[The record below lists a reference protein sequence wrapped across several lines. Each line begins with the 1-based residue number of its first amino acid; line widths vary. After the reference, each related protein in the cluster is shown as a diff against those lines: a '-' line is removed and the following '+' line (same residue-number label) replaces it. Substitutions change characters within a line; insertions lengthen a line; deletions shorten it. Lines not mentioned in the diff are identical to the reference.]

1 LCKTFLSSPEES
13 VSRLRALLSPIAVF
27 VGVQLAWV
35 LAVVFWIY
43 GSLRSQRRLRELAEV
58 YGPELPQ
65 HPVDWLI
72 LAEGLL
78 LLVVILVGVY
88 VIFLYWRRQAALYRE
103 QKRLLSQV
111 THELKSPL
119 ASLRLY
125 LETIRLRRPDPEQL
139 DSFVETML
147 EDTERLNRL
156 TTHLLQANRLE
167 HRGLKLAL
175 RSGDLSAFVEQ
186 YFRERLQD
194 LPENGSLEVRVEPGL
209 RARFEAESLGM
220 ALRNIFENAV
230 LYSDGSPR
238 LAVVLEGTERA
249 CRLSLADQ
257 GRGLEPRELKKVFR
271 MFYRVRRGSEEVSGS
286 GLGLFLARMVVLR
299 HKGRIW
305 MQSPGPGRGTTVHL
319 ELPRL
324 REEPTPA
331 EAP

>member
-1 LCKTFLSSPEES
+1 M
-13 VSRLRALLSPIAVF
+13 SRLRALLSPIAVF

-35 LAVVFWIY
+35 LAVVFWVY
-43 GSLRSQRRLRELAEV
+43 GSLRSQRRLRELAES

-65 HPVDWLI
+65 SRVDWLI
-72 LAEGLL
+72 LAEGLV
-78 LLVVILVGVY
+78 LLVVILIGVY

-125 LETIRLRRPDPEQL
+125 LETIRLRRPGPEQL
-139 DSFVETML
+139 DSFVGTML

-156 TTHLLQANRLE
+156 TTHLLQASRLE

-175 RSGDLSAFVEQ
+175 RPGDLSAFVEE
-186 YFRERLQD
+186 YFRDRLQD
-194 LPENGSLEVRVEPGL
+194 LPEQGTLEVRIEPGL

-220 ALRNIFENAV
+220 ALRNLFENAV
-230 LYSDGSPR
+230 LYSDGPPR
-238 LAVVLEGTERA
+238 LRVVLEGRERA

-257 GRGLEPRELKKVFR
+257 GRGLEPRELKRVFR

-305 MQSPGPGRGTTVHL
+305 LESPGPGRGTTVYL

-324 REEPTPA
+324 PDSL
-331 EAP
+331 APGRDT